1 MGQKLGLLYENKLKK
16 INCKGRKK
24 IIIKKDFQSRWTKFS
39 LNWFKSTPLATTNYR
54 LLENHFS

>member
-24 IIIKKDFQSRWTKFS
+24 IIIEKDFHSRWTKFS
-39 LNWFKSTPLATTNYR
+39 LNWFEINPSGYY
-54 LLENHFS
+54 